1 MEPDLTNDAGESTS
15 SSIHDVLE
23 QRGTRYGKFEDLA
36 SLSQAL
42 SQTVIQHYFKTH
54 GGQEAPPLPPF
65 MVEAL
70 QIICHKLARIANGDP
85 AYIDNWVDL
94 QGYSQ
99 LVTDILQEKQQG
111 PQ

>member
-1 MEPDLTNDAGESTS
+1 M
-15 SSIHDVLE
+15 
-23 QRGTRYGKFEDLA
+23 
-36 SLSQAL
+36 
-42 SQTVIQHYFKTH
+42 
-54 GGQEAPPLPPF
+54 
-65 MVEAL
+65 
-70 QIICHKLARIANGDP
+70 ICHKLSGIANGDP